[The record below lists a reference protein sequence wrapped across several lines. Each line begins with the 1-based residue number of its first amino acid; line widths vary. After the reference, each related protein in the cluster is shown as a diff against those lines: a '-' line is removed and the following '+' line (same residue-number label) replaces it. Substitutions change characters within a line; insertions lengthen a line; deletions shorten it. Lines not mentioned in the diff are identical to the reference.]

1 MPASLSRFS
10 PSAVKTLLKEEEKGV
25 HFGLRM
31 PRSAV
36 NDSLWATMT
45 AAQKSEAVSAGRAT
59 LRQMVAGLLDGPDE
73 VGRSCREF
81 LTRMDASLE
90 ELSDTV
96 QVEQPESNQTTESES
111 VAVPIISDQG
121 HDAATTSKRRRLGLP
136 RGYSPRLHRR
146 KRLV

>member
-1 MPASLSRFS
+1 
-10 PSAVKTLLKEEEKGV
+10 LKEREKGV

-45 AAQKSEAVSAGRAT
+45 SAQKSEAVSAGRAT
-59 LRQMVAGLLDGPDE
+59 LRQMVAGLLDGPDDLS
-73 VGRSCREF
+73 RSCREF
-81 LTRMDASLE
+81 LTRMDASLK
-90 ELSDTV
+90 ELTAID
-96 QVEQPESNQTTESES
+96 QVEQQELSETTESES
-111 VAVPIISDQG
+111 LEVPIISG
-121 HDAATTSKRRRLGLP
+121 EGKHATTPKRRRLGLP